1 MERSIENRPKEANE
15 RTEYGHWEGDLIIGK
30 RKKGC
35 VLLTFTERMTREE
48 IIIKIKGKNNEYVVK
63 AINGLERKY
72 GKRFYNK
79 FKTITF
85 DNGTEFMDYEGMERS
100 CLRKG
105 TRTKIYYAHPYCS
118 GERGSN
124 ENNNRMIR
132 RWIPKG
138 TLIDDISNKFIKQ
151 IEEWLNNYPRAMFDY
166 KSSNMLLLNI

>member
-1 MERSIENRPKEANE
+1 MSA
-15 RTEYGHWEGDLIIGK
+15 
-30 RKKGC
+30 
-35 VLLTFTERMTREE
+35 VLARLREKLLYFRLKIFLFTSFNGRDA
-48 IIIKIKGKNNEYVVK
+48 

-72 GKRFYNK
+72 GKKFYTK

-85 DNGTEFMDYEGMERS
+85 DNGIEFMDYEGMEKS

-138 TLIDDISNKFIKQ
+138 TLIDDIPNKFIKQ
-151 IEEWLNNYPRAMFDY
+151 IEDWLNNYPRAMFDY
-166 KSSNMLLLNI
+166 KSSNMLLLNIWKLTF